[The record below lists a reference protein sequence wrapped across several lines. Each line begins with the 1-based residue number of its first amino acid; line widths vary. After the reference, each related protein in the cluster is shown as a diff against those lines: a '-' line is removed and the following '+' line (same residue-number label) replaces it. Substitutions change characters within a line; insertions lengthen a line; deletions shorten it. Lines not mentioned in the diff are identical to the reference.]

1 MTACGADD
9 GRMVGMDSSAGQ
21 VTGSAAR
28 APRSPRAGARASVVR
43 RHNLSA
49 LLECLH
55 LSGSASRSQLG
66 AATGLNRSTVADLVY
81 ELARSGLVVEDGVSP
96 SSGPGRPSP
105 IVHVRASGAVA
116 LAVEIGVESVAG
128 AAIGLGGQVLEQRR
142 VELPSGMAS
151 PRDTVRLVTELA
163 ASLDIAPTDPR
174 VAGVGVAV
182 PGLTRRADGF
192 VHLAPNLGWKG
203 VDLGRLLAEALH
215 LPLDKVRVGN
225 EADLG
230 ALGEHRRGAGRGCD
244 HLVFVSGEVGIGA
257 GLIIGGRPML
267 GAAGYAGEAGHML
280 VNPHGRRCTCG
291 AFGCWETE
299 AGEAALLR
307 AAGARGLRVTA
318 IDAVVEKVAAG
329 DESAVAAV
337 AEIGHWLGVGVG
349 NLVNLLNPEVV
360 VLGGIFQPLFPF
372 LREPMLSAV
381 RARSLD
387 EVWQPV
393 LVVPSDLGTSAQL
406 HGAAEMVLAAVLAD
420 PTLS

>member
-1 MTACGADD
+1 
-9 GRMVGMDSSAGQ
+9 MDSSAGQ
-21 VTGSAAR
+21 GTDPVDR

-43 RHNLSA
+43 RHNLGA

-55 LSGSASRSQLG
+55 LTGSASRSQLG
-66 AATGLNRSTVADLVY
+66 VATGLSRSTVADLVH
-81 ELARSGLVVEDGVSP
+81 ELAARGLVVEDGVSL

-105 IVHVRASGAVA
+105 IVRVRASGAVA
-116 LAVEIGVESVAG
+116 LAVEVGVESVAA
-128 AAIGLGGQVLEQRR
+128 AAIGLGGEVLDQRR
-142 VELPSGMAS
+142 VDLPSGKTS
-151 PRDTVRLVTELA
+151 PQETVQLVAELA
-163 ASLDIAPTDPR
+163 ASLDITPTDPR
-174 VAGVGVAV
+174 VVGVGVAV

-203 VDLGRLLAEALH
+203 VDLGRMLAEALR

-244 HLVFVSGEVGIGA
+244 HLVFVSGEVGLGA
-257 GLIIGGRPML
+257 GLIIGGQPML

-280 VNPHGRRCTCG
+280 VNPDGRQCTCG

-307 AAGARGLRVTA
+307 AAGVRGVRGATA
-318 IDAVVEKVAAG
+318 VDAVLERVAAG
-329 DESAVAAV
+329 DESAAAAV

-360 VLGGIFQPLFPF
+360 VLGGIFVPLFPH

-381 RARSLD
+381 HARSLD
-387 EVWQPV
+387 EVSEPV
-393 LVVPSDLGTSAQL
+393 RVVPSDLGTSAQL
-406 HGAAEMVLAAVLAD
+406 HGAAEVVLAAVLTD
-420 PTLS
+420 PTSS

>member
-1 MTACGADD
+1 
-9 GRMVGMDSSAGQ
+9 
-21 VTGSAAR
+21 
-28 APRSPRAGARASVVR
+28 VR

-55 LSGSASRSQLG
+55 LSGSASRSQLS
-66 AATGLNRSTVADLVY
+66 AATGLNRSTVADLVH
-81 ELARSGLVVEDGVSP
+81 ELAGRGLVVEDGVSL

-105 IVHVRASGAVA
+105 VVHLRATGAVA
-116 LAVEIGVESVAG
+116 LAVELGVESVAA
-128 AAIGLGGQVLEQRR
+128 AAIGLGGHVLEQRR
-142 VELPSGMAS
+142 VELPWGEVS
-151 PRDTVRLVTELA
+151 PRDTVGLVAELA
-163 ASLDIAPTDPR
+163 ASLAIAPTDPR
-174 VAGVGVAV
+174 LTGVGVAV

-203 VDLGRLLAEALH
+203 VDLGRMLAEALH
-215 LPLDKVRVGN
+215 LPPDKVRVGN

-244 HLVFVSGEVGIGA
+244 QLVFVSGEAGIGA

-267 GAAGYAGEAGHML
+267 GAAGYAGEAGHTL
-280 VNPHGRRCTCG
+280 VNPEGRRCTCG

-299 AGEAALLR
+299 AGEAALRR
-307 AAGARGLRVTA
+307 AAGVHGVRGVA
-318 IDAVVEKVAAG
+318 AVHAVMEKVAAG

-360 VLGGIFQPLFPF
+360 VLGGFFQTLFPS
-372 LREPMLSAV
+372 LREPMLSAI

-387 EVWQPV
+387 EVSASV
-393 LVVPSDLGTSAQL
+393 RVVPSDLGTSAQL

-420 PTLS
+420 PTSS